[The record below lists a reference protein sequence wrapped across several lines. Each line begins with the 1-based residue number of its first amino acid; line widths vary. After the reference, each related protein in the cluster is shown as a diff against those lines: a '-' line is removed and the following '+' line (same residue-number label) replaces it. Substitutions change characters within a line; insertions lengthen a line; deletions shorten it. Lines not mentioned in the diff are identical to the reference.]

1 MRKINETQPLPKKK
15 RPSPPPPPQGAK
27 HPITVG
33 RDLRQH
39 LDGTNQTLKV
49 GHANQSGVTLSGA
62 SKVLTNQICDANGDN
77 CLNIH
82 DLGNLDVEGN
92 H

>member
-1 MRKINETQPLPKKK
+1 MRKINETQPCRKTETP
-15 RPSPPPPPQGAK
+15 RQATPQRGET
-27 HPITVG
+27 IVTVG

-62 SKVLTNQICDANGDN
+62 SKVLTNQICDANGKN
-77 CLNIH
+77 CKNVSQLST
-82 DLGNLDVEGN
+82 GTATQ
-92 H
+92 